1 MRRVAA
7 FHRTTVGMKVL
18 MAASGVILVLYLLLH
33 LFGNLKV
40 YVGRLD
46 HPGEKFNAYAEFLR
60 EFGSPLFG
68 HEQFLWIFRAI
79 LLLAVVV
86 HIWSAVSLTRR
97 SWAARGSKYKKTPHE
112 ELEYAS
118 RTMRWGGALIFFFV
132 IYHVAHFTTGQAHPD
147 FQAGNAYHNFVTG
160 FQVWPVSAVYVVFM
174 LVLGFHLYHGVW
186 SGLQTLGLDNPRYR
200 RYRRGFALAL
210 ALIVMLGNISFP
222 VAVLTGF
229 LSLN

>member
-118 RTMRWGGALIFFFV
+118 RTMRWGGALIL
-132 IYHVAHFTTGQAHPD
+132 TGQAHPD